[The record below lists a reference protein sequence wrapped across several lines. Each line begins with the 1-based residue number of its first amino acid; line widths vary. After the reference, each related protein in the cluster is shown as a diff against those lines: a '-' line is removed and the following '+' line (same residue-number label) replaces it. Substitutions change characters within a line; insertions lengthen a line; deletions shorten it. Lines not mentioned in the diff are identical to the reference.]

1 VKRGDVFRSREPV
14 PERGHKPGFYIV
26 VSREFICSNPDVSTV
41 VCAPVYSRILGL
53 TTEVLLG
60 PDHGLPHA
68 SAARCD
74 FLTLMFKRS
83 LTAWVG
89 SLRPPDLRDLDRAL
103 VLALGISEPH

>member
-1 VKRGDVFRSREPV
+1 MKRGDIFRSRDAV
-14 PERGHKPGFYIV
+14 PERGHKPGYYVV
-26 VSREFICSNPDVSTV
+26 VSRDFICSSPEVSTV

-53 TTEVLLG
+53 ATEVPLG
-60 PDHGLPHA
+60 PGHGLAHA

-89 SLRPPDLRDLDRAL
+89 SLRTPDVHELDRAL
-103 VLALGISEPH
+103 AVALGLSEAN